1 MMSVSSW
8 TSWKVFR
15 IVQVNTVGVQ
25 EKLAI
30 SPRDVALD
38 GLRAIAILR
47 VITWHASGWSWT
59 TWIISSVPAMF
70 VVTGAL
76 LARSLQKATAFHT
89 LRKRFKRLLFPLWF
103 YSFAVYL
110 LSVHFQVR
118 TSAVWT
124 FFFPF
129 SQPKSLIASQWFTSA
144 MWYLQAYVWVLVFS
158 PFIFT
163 LTRRWKS
170 LIPAIGMVA
179 VVVLG
184 VWNIDSPGF
193 GWAVGDIVLYS
204 TCAAAGMAWL
214 VNGRPSPRNLHFA
227 ALAFLVCACGWL
239 MFRQPLDGVVN
250 NDHVLHLFVGG
261 FWTAVLLHFP
271 RTLSLF
277 STTAVARFLNRYPL
291 SIYLWHSMTAW
302 FFWQLVPSKIPET
315 ARILLIVALTFIA
328 LPVVTY
334 LIGLFEHRKEGWF
347 TFLHV
352 SPRVLLMA
360 ALVISINVGPLSRRL
375 DFVRTPLNQPL
386 PPSAAPK
393 VVKIEIEDDV
403 KNFLDSSAFKDDTWS
418 VRETEMQ
425 SILDKRT
432 REMGLGKARAIVI
445 TRDGL
450 VWHGISGNMKS
461 FDEPSLIGSL
471 TKTFTTTLIMQ
482 LVDEGLLSLD
492 DPVGGMGMGF
502 KHGQI
507 TIREL
512 LTHTSGL
519 AKYKSKSGYVAKGT
533 TPMDVLRYV
542 SEQPLRSPPG
552 SYVDYSTS
560 GFSLLGLILEQKTGK
575 TFEEL
580 LRSKIT
586 DALGYDISTFRGD
599 YGSIGFSTGGILMTM
614 DDLADWSRR
623 YFFERSTTIKP
634 WDWSMRDTTGV
645 GTHGYCPCRNKS
657 FLALG
662 HIGGRTFASVDGDG
676 TVVIIDTTGILVL
689 DNYKKTQTFAQE
701 LRLVAGGGKKYLY
714 P

>member
-1 MMSVSSW
+1 MNKA
-8 TSWKVFR
+8 T
-15 IVQVNTVGVQ
+15 VQ
-25 EKLAI
+25 EKTVT
-30 SPRDVALD
+30 PQRDIALD

-76 LARSLQKATAFHT
+76 LARSLQKASAFQA
-89 LRKRFKRLLFPLWF
+89 LWKRFKRLLLPLWF
-103 YSFAVYL
+103 YSLTVYL
-110 LSVHFQVR
+110 LSLHFHVR

-129 SQPKSLIASQWFTSA
+129 GQPTSLIASQWFTSA
-144 MWYLQAYVWVLVFS
+144 MWYLRAYVWVLVLS
-158 PFIFT
+158 PFIYA
-163 LTRRWKS
+163 LTRKFKS
-170 LIPAIGMVA
+170 IIPIAGMIA
-179 VVVLG
+179 VVALG
-184 VWNIDSPGF
+184 VWNIDTAGF
-193 GWAVGDIVLYS
+193 GWAAGDIVLYS
-204 TCAAAGMAWL
+204 TCVAAGMAWL
-214 VNGRPSPRNLHFA
+214 VDGRPSPRSLHITA
-227 ALAFLVCACGWL
+227 IAFLAGAVTWL
-239 MFRQPLDGVVN
+239 LYRQPMDGVVN

-261 FWTAVLLHFP
+261 FWTALLLHFP
-271 RTLSLF
+271 KTLSSF
-277 STTAVARFLNRYPL
+277 ATTAVSRFLNRYPL

-302 FFWQLVPSKIPET
+302 VFWQLVPNAIPSNV
-315 ARILLIVALTFIA
+315 RVLLIVALTFLA

-334 LIGLFEHRKEGWF
+334 LIGLFEQRKNGWF
-347 TFLHV
+347 TLV
-352 SPRVLLMA
+352 NVAPRIILILAVLLA
-360 ALVISINVGPLSRRL
+360 INVGPISRRL

-403 KNFLDSSAFKDDTWS
+403 KKFLDSSSFKDDTWS
-418 VRETEMQ
+418 IRESEMQ
-425 SILDKRT
+425 EILDNRT
-432 REMGLGKARAIVI
+432 KEMGLGQARAIVA
-445 TRDGL
+445 TRDGRI
-450 VWHGISGNMKS
+450 WHGISGNMRT
-461 FDEPSLIGSL
+461 FDQPSLIGSL

-492 DPVGGMGMGF
+492 DPLGGMGIGF

-507 TIREL
+507 TIRQL

-519 AKYKSKSGYVAKGT
+519 SKYKTKNGYVAKGT

-542 SEQPLRSPPG
+542 SEQPLRNPPG
-552 SYVDYSTS
+552 SFVDYSTS
-560 GFSLLGLILEQKTGK
+560 GFSVLGLVLEQKTGK

-580 LRSKIT
+580 LRSRIT

-599 YGSIGFSTGGILMTM
+599 YGSIGFSTGGIIMTM
-614 DDLADWSRR
+614 DDLADWTRR
-623 YFFERSTTIKP
+623 YFFERSTTKEK
-634 WDWSMRDTTGV
+634 WDWSMRTTTGV
-645 GTHGYCPCRNKS
+645 GAHGYCPCRNKS

>member
-1 MMSVSSW
+1 
-8 TSWKVFR
+8 
-15 IVQVNTVGVQ
+15 VNKAGVQ
-25 EKLAI
+25 EKFEI

-76 LARSLQKATAFHT
+76 LARSLQKASAFQT
-89 LRKRFKRLLFPLWF
+89 LWKRFKRLLLPLWF
-103 YSFAVYL
+103 YSLTVYL
-110 LSVHFQVR
+110 LSKHFHVR

-124 FFFPF
+124 FFLPF
-129 SQPKSLIASQWFTSA
+129 SQPTSLIASQWFTSA
-144 MWYLQAYVWVLVFS
+144 MWYLRAYVWVLILS
-158 PFIFT
+158 PFIYA
-163 LTRRWKS
+163 LTRKWKS
-170 LIPAIGMVA
+170 IIPITGIIA

-184 VWNIDSPGF
+184 VWNIDTAGF

-214 VNGRPSPRNLHFA
+214 VNDRPSPKALHITA
-227 ALAFLVCACGWL
+227 IAFLIGACGWL
-239 MFRQPLDGVVN
+239 LFRQPLDGVVN

-261 FWTAVLLHFP
+261 FWTALLLHFP

-277 STTAVARFLNRYPL
+277 STTAVSRFLNRYPL

-302 FFWQLVPSKIPET
+302 FFWQLVPNAIPAN
-315 ARILLIVALTFIA
+315 ARVLFIVALTFLT

-334 LIGLFEHRKEGWF
+334 LIGLFEYRKKGWF
-347 TFLHV
+347 ALLHV
-352 SPRVLLMA
+352 SPRVLL
-360 ALVISINVGPLSRRL
+360 LVTIVVAINVGPLSHRL

-403 KNFLDSSAFKDDTWS
+403 KKFLDSSAFKDDTWS
-418 VRETEMQ
+418 IRETEMQ

-432 REMGLGKARAIVI
+432 QEMGLGKARAIVA
-445 TRDGL
+445 TRDGRM
-450 VWHGISGNMKS
+450 WHGISGNMRT
-461 FDEPSLIGSL
+461 FDQPSLIGSL

-492 DPVGGMGMGF
+492 DPVGGMEMGF
-502 KHGQI
+502 KHSQI
-507 TIREL
+507 TVRQL

-519 AKYKSKSGYVAKGT
+519 SKYKTKNGYVAKGT

-542 SEQPLRSPPG
+542 SEQPLRNPPG

-560 GFSLLGLILEQKTGK
+560 GFSLLGLILEQKTGI

-580 LRSKIT
+580 LRSRIT
-586 DALGYDISTFRGD
+586 NPLGYTVSTFRGD
-599 YGSIGFSTGGILMTM
+599 YGSIGFSTGGIIMTM
-614 DDLADWSRR
+614 DDLADWTRR
-623 YFFERSTTIKP
+623 YFFDRTTTKQS
-634 WDWSMRDTTGV
+634 WDWSVRVTTGM

-662 HIGGRTFASVDGDG
+662 HIGGRTFASVDGNG

-689 DNYKKTQTFAQE
+689 NNYKKTQTFAQE
-701 LRLVAGGGKKYLY
+701 LRLVAGGGEKYLY

>member
-1 MMSVSSW
+1 
-8 TSWKVFR
+8 
-15 IVQVNTVGVQ
+15 VNKATVQ
-25 EKLAI
+25 EKTVT
-30 SPRDVALD
+30 PQRDIALD

-76 LARSLQKATAFHT
+76 LARSLQKASAFQT
-89 LRKRFKRLLFPLWF
+89 LWKRFKRLLLPLWF
-103 YSFAVYL
+103 YSLTVYL
-110 LSVHFQVR
+110 LSLHFHVR

-129 SQPKSLIASQWFTSA
+129 GQPTSLIASQWFTSA
-144 MWYLQAYVWVLVFS
+144 MWYLRAYVWVLVLS
-158 PFIFT
+158 PFIYA
-163 LTRRWKS
+163 LTRKFKS
-170 LIPAIGMVA
+170 IIPIAGMIA
-179 VVVLG
+179 VVALG
-184 VWNIDSPGF
+184 VWNIDTAGF
-193 GWAVGDIVLYS
+193 GWAAGDIVLYS

-214 VNGRPSPRNLHFA
+214 VDGRPSPRTLHITA
-227 ALAFLVCACGWL
+227 IAFLAGAVTWL
-239 MFRQPLDGVVN
+239 LYRQPMDDVVN

-261 FWTAVLLHFP
+261 FWTALLLHFP
-271 RTLSLF
+271 KTLSSF
-277 STTAVARFLNRYPL
+277 ATTAVSRFLNRYPL

-302 FFWQLVPSKIPET
+302 FFWQLVPNAIPSNV
-315 ARILLIVALTFIA
+315 RVLLIVALTFLA

-334 LIGLFEHRKEGWF
+334 LIGLFEQRKNGWF
-347 TFLHV
+347 TLV
-352 SPRVLLMA
+352 NVAPRIILILAVLLT
-360 ALVISINVGPLSRRL
+360 INVGPISRRL

-403 KNFLDSSAFKDDTWS
+403 KKFLDSSSFKDDTWS
-418 VRETEMQ
+418 IRESEMQ
-425 SILDKRT
+425 EILDNRT
-432 REMGLGKARAIVI
+432 KEMGLGQSRAIVA
-445 TRDGL
+445 TRDGRI
-450 VWHGISGNMKS
+450 WHGISGNMRT
-461 FDEPSLIGSL
+461 FDQPSLIGSL

-492 DPVGGMGMGF
+492 DPLGGMGIGF

-507 TIREL
+507 TIRQL

-519 AKYKSKSGYVAKGT
+519 SKYKTKNGYVAKGT

-542 SEQPLRSPPG
+542 SEQPLRNPPG
-552 SYVDYSTS
+552 SFVDYSTS
-560 GFSLLGLILEQKTGK
+560 GFSVLGLVLEQKTGK

-580 LRSKIT
+580 LRSRIT

-599 YGSIGFSTGGILMTM
+599 YGSIGFSTGGIIMTM
-614 DDLADWSRR
+614 DDLADWTRR
-623 YFFERSTTIKP
+623 YFFDRNTTKEK
-634 WDWSMRDTTGV
+634 WDWSMRTTTGV
-645 GTHGYCPCRNKS
+645 GAHGYCPCRNKS

>member
-1 MMSVSSW
+1 MLVSSW
-8 TSWKVFR
+8 TSRKVFR
-15 IVQVNTVGVQ
+15 IVQVNSAGVQ
-25 EKLAI
+25 EKLVTHQ
-30 SPRDVALD
+30 RDAALD

-76 LARSLQKATAFHT
+76 IARSLQKASAFQT
-89 LRKRFKRLLFPLWF
+89 LQKRFKRLLLPLWF
-103 YSFAVYL
+103 YSLTVYL
-110 LSVHFQVR
+110 LSLHFHVR

-129 SQPKSLIASQWFTSA
+129 GQPTSLIASQWFTSA
-144 MWYLQAYVWVLVFS
+144 MWYLRAYVWVLVLS
-158 PFIFT
+158 PFIYA
-163 LTRRWKS
+163 LTRKFKS
-170 LIPAIGMVA
+170 IIPMSGMIA
-179 VVVLG
+179 VVALG
-184 VWNIDSPGF
+184 VWNIDTAGF
-193 GWAVGDIVLYS
+193 GWAAGDIVLYS
-204 TCAAAGMAWL
+204 TCVAAGMAWL
-214 VNGRPSPRNLHFA
+214 VDGRPSPRSLHITA
-227 ALAFLVCACGWL
+227 IAFLAGAVTWL
-239 MFRQPLDGVVN
+239 LYRQPMDGVVN

-261 FWTAVLLHFP
+261 FWTALLLHFP
-271 RTLSLF
+271 KTLSSF
-277 STTAVARFLNRYPL
+277 ATTAVSRFLNRYPL

-302 FFWQLVPSKIPET
+302 FFWQLVPNAIPT
-315 ARILLIVALTFIA
+315 NARVLLIVALTFLA

-334 LIGLFEHRKEGWF
+334 LIGLFEYRKEGWF
-347 TFLHV
+347 TLLHV
-352 SPRVLLMA
+352 SPRIILVLAILLA
-360 ALVISINVGPLSRRL
+360 INVGPLSRSI

-386 PPSAAPK
+386 PPSAAPT

-403 KNFLDSSAFKDDTWS
+403 KKFLDSSAFKDDTWS
-418 VRETEMQ
+418 IRESEMQ

-432 REMGLGKARAIVI
+432 QEMGLGKARAIVA
-445 TRDGL
+445 TRDGRI
-450 VWHGISGNMKS
+450 WHGISGNMRT
-461 FDEPSLIGSL
+461 FDQPSLIGSL

-482 LVDEGLLSLD
+482 LVDEGLISLED
-492 DPVGGMGMGF
+492 RVGDMGMGF

-507 TIREL
+507 TIRQL

-519 AKYKSKSGYVAKGT
+519 SKYKTKSGYVAKGT

-552 SYVDYSTS
+552 SFVDYSTS
-560 GFSLLGLILEQKTGK
+560 GFSVLGLILQQKTGK

-580 LRSKIT
+580 LQSRIT
-586 DALGYDISTFRGD
+586 DALGYDISIFRGD
-599 YGSIGFSTGGILMTM
+599 FGSIGFSTGGIIMKM
-614 DDLADWSRR
+614 DDLADWTRR
-623 YFFERSTTIKP
+623 YFFDRSTTKET
-634 WDWSMRDTTGV
+634 WDWAIRTTTGV
-645 GTHGYCPCRNKS
+645 GVHGYCPCRNRS

>member
-1 MMSVSSW
+1 MLVSSW
-8 TSWKVFR
+8 TSRKVFR
-15 IVQVNTVGVQ
+15 IETVNMVGVR
-25 EKLAI
+25 EKLVI

-76 LARSLQKATAFHT
+76 LARSLQKASAFHT

-103 YSFAVYL
+103 YSLAVYL
-110 LSVHFQVR
+110 LSVYFQVR

-144 MWYLQAYVWVLVFS
+144 MWYLRAYVWVLVLS
-158 PFIFT
+158 PFIYA
-163 LTRRWKS
+163 LTRRFKS
-170 LIPAIGMVA
+170 LIPIAGMIA
-179 VVVLG
+179 VVALG
-184 VWNIDSPGF
+184 VFNIDTAGF
-193 GWAVGDIVLYS
+193 GWAAGDIVLYS

-214 VNGRPSPRNLHFA
+214 VNGRPSPRTLHVTA
-227 ALAFLVCACGWL
+227 IAFLAAAVAWL
-239 MFRQPLDGVVN
+239 LFRQPLDGVVN

-261 FWTAVLLHFP
+261 FWTALLLHFP
-271 RTLSLF
+271 MTLSSF
-277 STTAVARFLNRYPL
+277 STTAVSQFLNRYPL

-302 FFWQLVPSKIPET
+302 FFWQLIPNAIPT
-315 ARILLIVALTFIA
+315 NARVLLIVALTFLA

-334 LIGLFEHRKEGWF
+334 LIGLFEYRKKSWF
-347 TFLHV
+347 TLRDV
-352 SPRVLLMA
+352 SPRIILAVLILFA
-360 ALVISINVGPLSRRL
+360 INVGPLSRRI

-403 KNFLDSSAFKDDTWS
+403 KKFLDSSAFKDDTWS
-418 VRETEMQ
+418 IRESEMQ

-432 REMGLGKARAIVI
+432 QEMGLGKARAIVA
-445 TRDGL
+445 TRDGRI
-450 VWHGISGNMKS
+450 WHGISGNMRT
-461 FDEPSLIGSL
+461 FDQPSLIGSL

-482 LVDEGLLSLD
+482 LVDEGLISLED
-492 DPVGGMGMGF
+492 QVGDMGMGF

-507 TIREL
+507 TIRQL

-519 AKYKSKSGYVAKGT
+519 SKYKTKSGYVAKGT

-552 SYVDYSTS
+552 SFVDYSTS
-560 GFSLLGLILEQKTGK
+560 GFSVLGLILQQKTGK

-580 LRSKIT
+580 LRSRIT

-599 YGSIGFSTGGILMTM
+599 YGSIGFSTGGIIMTM
-614 DDLADWSRR
+614 DDLADWTRR
-623 YFFERSTTIKP
+623 YFFDRSTTKET
-634 WDWSMRDTTGV
+634 WDWAMRTTTGV

-701 LRLVAGGGKKYLY
+701 LRLIAGGGKKYLY

>member
-1 MMSVSSW
+1 MNKA
-8 TSWKVFR
+8 T
-15 IVQVNTVGVQ
+15 VQ
-25 EKLAI
+25 EKTVT
-30 SPRDVALD
+30 PQRDIALD

-76 LARSLQKATAFHT
+76 LARSLQKASAFQT
-89 LRKRFKRLLFPLWF
+89 LWKRFKRLILPLWF
-103 YSFAVYL
+103 YSLTVYL
-110 LSVHFQVR
+110 LSLHFHVR

-129 SQPKSLIASQWFTSA
+129 GQPTSLIASQWFTSA
-144 MWYLQAYVWVLVFS
+144 MWYLRAYVWVLVLS
-158 PFIFT
+158 PFIYA
-163 LTRRWKS
+163 LTRKFKS
-170 LIPAIGMVA
+170 IIPIAGMIA
-179 VVVLG
+179 VVALG
-184 VWNIDSPGF
+184 VWNIDTAGF
-193 GWAVGDIVLYS
+193 GWAAGDIVLYS

-214 VNGRPSPRNLHFA
+214 VDGRPSPRSLHITA
-227 ALAFLVCACGWL
+227 IAFLAGAVTWL
-239 MFRQPLDGVVN
+239 LYRQPMDDVVN

-261 FWTAVLLHFP
+261 FWTALLLHFP
-271 RTLSLF
+271 KTLSSF
-277 STTAVARFLNRYPL
+277 ATTAVSRFLNRYPL

-302 FFWQLVPSKIPET
+302 FFWQLVPNAIPSNV
-315 ARILLIVALTFIA
+315 RVLLIVALTFLA

-334 LIGLFEHRKEGWF
+334 LIGLFEQRKNGWF
-347 TFLHV
+347 TLV
-352 SPRVLLMA
+352 NVAPRIILILAVLLA
-360 ALVISINVGPLSRRL
+360 INVGPISRRL

-403 KNFLDSSAFKDDTWS
+403 KKFLDSSSFKDDTWS
-418 VRETEMQ
+418 IRESEMQ
-425 SILDKRT
+425 EILDNRT
-432 REMGLGKARAIVI
+432 EEMGLGQARAIVA
-445 TRDGL
+445 TRDGRI
-450 VWHGISGNMKS
+450 WHGISGNMRT
-461 FDEPSLIGSL
+461 FDQPSLIGSL

-492 DPVGGMGMGF
+492 DPLGGMGIGF

-507 TIREL
+507 TIRQL

-519 AKYKSKSGYVAKGT
+519 SKYKTKNGYVAKGT

-542 SEQPLRSPPG
+542 SEQPLRNPPG
-552 SYVDYSTS
+552 SFVDYSTS
-560 GFSLLGLILEQKTGK
+560 GFSVLGLVLEQKTGQ

-580 LRSKIT
+580 LSSRIT

-599 YGSIGFSTGGILMTM
+599 YGSIGFSTGGIIMTM
-614 DDLADWSRR
+614 DDLADWTRR
-623 YFFERSTTIKP
+623 YFFDRNTTKEK
-634 WDWSMRDTTGV
+634 WDWSMRTTTGV
-645 GTHGYCPCRNKS
+645 GAHGYCPCRNKS

>member
-1 MMSVSSW
+1 V
-8 TSWKVFR
+8 
-15 IVQVNTVGVQ
+15 INAGAQ
-25 EKLAI
+25 EKTVT
-30 SPRDVALD
+30 PQRDTALD
-38 GLRAIAILR
+38 GLRALAILR

-76 LARSLQKATAFHT
+76 LARSLQKASASQT
-89 LRKRFKRLLFPLWF
+89 LWKRFKRLLPPLWF
-103 YSFAVYL
+103 YSLTVYL
-110 LSVHFQVR
+110 LSLHFEVR

-129 SQPKSLIASQWFTSA
+129 GQPTSLIASQWFTSA
-144 MWYLQAYVWVLVFS
+144 MWYLRAYVWVLILA
-158 PFIFT
+158 PFIYA
-163 LTRRWKS
+163 LTRKFKS
-170 LIPAIGMVA
+170 IIPMSGMIA
-179 VVVLG
+179 VVALG
-184 VWNIDSPGF
+184 VWNIDTPGF

-214 VNGRPSPRNLHFA
+214 VNDRPSPRALHVTA
-227 ALAFLVCACGWL
+227 IAFLIGACGWL
-239 MFRQPLDGVVN
+239 LFRQPLDGVVN

-261 FWTAVLLHFP
+261 FWTALLLHFP
-271 RTLSLF
+271 KTLSSF
-277 STTAVARFLNRYPL
+277 STTAASRFLNRYPL

-302 FFWQLVPSKIPET
+302 FFWQLIPNAIPT
-315 ARILLIVALTFIA
+315 NARVLLIVALTFLA

-347 TFLHV
+347 TFLHI
-352 SPRVLLMA
+352 SPRIFLVLAILLA
-360 ALVISINVGPLSRRL
+360 INVGPLSRRL

-403 KNFLDSSAFKDDTWS
+403 KKFIDSSAFKDDTWS
-418 VRETEMQ
+418 IRETEMQ
-425 SILDKRT
+425 SILDRRT
-432 REMGLGKARAIVI
+432 KEMGLGQSRAIVA
-445 TRDGL
+445 TRDGRI
-450 VWHGISGNMKS
+450 WHGISGNMRA
-461 FDEPSLIGSL
+461 FDQPSLIGSL

-507 TIREL
+507 TIRQL

-519 AKYKSKSGYVAKGT
+519 SKYKTKNGYVAKGT

-542 SEQPLRSPPG
+542 SEQPLRNPPG

-580 LRSKIT
+580 LSSRIT

-599 YGSIGFSTGGILMTM
+599 YGSIGFSTGGIIMKM
-614 DDLADWSRR
+614 DDLADWTRR
-623 YFFERSTTIKP
+623 YFFDRSTTKET
-634 WDWSMRDTTGV
+634 WDWAMRTTTGV
-645 GTHGYCPCRNKS
+645 GAHGYCPCRNRS

>member
-1 MMSVSSW
+1 MSLSSW
-8 TSWKVFR
+8 TSRKVFR
-15 IVQVNTVGVQ
+15 IAQVNTVGLR

-30 SPRDVALD
+30 SPRDAALD
-38 GLRAIAILR
+38 GLRALAILR
-47 VITWHASGWSWT
+47 VITWHTSGWAWT

-76 LARSLQKATAFHT
+76 LARSLQKASAFHT
-89 LRKRFKRLLFPLWF
+89 LRKRFKRLFLPLWF
-103 YSFAVYL
+103 YSLTVYL
-110 LSVHFQVR
+110 LSLLFEVR

-129 SQPKSLIASQWFTSA
+129 SQPSSLIASQWFTSA
-144 MWYLQAYVWVLVFS
+144 MWYLRAYVWVLVLS
-158 PFIFT
+158 PFIYA
-163 LTRRWKS
+163 LTRRFKS
-170 LIPAIGMVA
+170 LIPVVGIIA
-179 VVVLG
+179 VIALG
-184 VWNIDSPGF
+184 IWEIDSTGF

-204 TCAAAGMAWL
+204 TCTAAGMAWL
-214 VNGRPSPRNLHFA
+214 VHGRPSPQSLHVTAF
-227 ALAFLVCACGWL
+227 AFLAGACSWL
-239 MFRQPLDGVVN
+239 LFRQPINGVVN

-261 FWTAVLLHFP
+261 FWTALLLHFP
-271 RTLSLF
+271 MTLSSF
-277 STTAVARFLNRYPL
+277 STTAVSRFLNRYPL

-302 FFWQLVPSKIPET
+302 FFWQLVPNAIPT
-315 ARILLIVALTFIA
+315 NARVLLIVALTFLA

-334 LIGLFEHRKEGWF
+334 LIGLFEHREEGWF
-347 TFLHV
+347 TLLHV
-352 SPRVLLMA
+352 SPRIILVLAILLA
-360 ALVISINVGPLSRRL
+360 INVGPLSRSI

-386 PPSAAPK
+386 PPSAAPT

-403 KNFLDSSAFKDDTWS
+403 KKFLDSSAFKDDTWS
-418 VRETEMQ
+418 IRETEMQ

-432 REMGLGKARAIVI
+432 QEMGLGKARAIVA
-445 TRDGL
+445 TRDGRI
-450 VWHGISGNMKS
+450 WHGISGNMRT
-461 FDEPSLIGSL
+461 FDQPSLIGSL

-482 LVDEGLLSLD
+482 LVDEGLISLD
-492 DPVGGMGMGF
+492 DSVGGMGMGF

-507 TIREL
+507 TIRQL

-533 TPMDVLRYV
+533 TPMDVLSYV

-580 LRSKIT
+580 LRSRIT
-586 DALGYDISTFRGD
+586 DALGYELSTFRGD
-599 YGSIGFSTGGILMTM
+599 YGSIGFSTGGIIMTM
-614 DDLADWSRR
+614 DDLADWTRR
-623 YFFERSTTIKP
+623 YFFDRSTTKET
-634 WDWSMRDTTGV
+634 WDWAMRTTTGV

>member
-1 MMSVSSW
+1 MLVSSW
-8 TSWKVFR
+8 TSRKVFR
-15 IVQVNTVGVQ
+15 LVQVANVGIE
-25 EKLAI
+25 EKLNT
-30 SPRDVALD
+30 PHRDVALD

-47 VITWHASGWSWT
+47 VITWHTSGWSWT

-76 LARSLQKATAFHT
+76 LARSLQKASAVET
-89 LRKRFKRLLFPLWF
+89 LRKRFKRLLLPLWF
-103 YSFAVYL
+103 YSLTVYL
-110 LSVHFQVR
+110 LSAHFQLR

-124 FFFPF
+124 FFIPL
-129 SQPKSLIASQWFTSA
+129 SQPTSLIASQWFTSA
-144 MWYLQAYVWVLVFS
+144 MWYLRAYVWVLILS
-158 PFIFT
+158 PIIYA
-163 LTRRWKS
+163 LTRRLNS
-170 LIPAIGMVA
+170 FIPIAGMIA

-184 VWNIDSPGF
+184 VLNIDTTGF

-214 VNGRPSPRNLHFA
+214 VHGRPSPRSLHIA
-227 ALAFLVCACGWL
+227 AIAFLAGAIAWL
-239 MFRQPLDGVVN
+239 LFRQPIDGVVN
-250 NDHVLHLFVGG
+250 NDHVLHLLVGG
-261 FWTAVLLHFP
+261 FWTALLLHFP
-271 RTLSLF
+271 RVLSAF

-302 FFWQLVPSKIPET
+302 FFWQLVPNAIPT
-315 ARILLIVALTFIA
+315 NARVLLIVALTFLA

-334 LIGLFEHRKEGWF
+334 LIGLFEHREEGWF
-347 TFLHV
+347 NFLHI
-352 SPRVLLMA
+352 SPRIILVVVILLA
-360 ALVISINVGPLSRRL
+360 INVGPLSRRL

-393 VVKIEIEDDV
+393 IVKIEIDDDV
-403 KNFLDSSAFKDDTWS
+403 KKFVNSSAFKNNEWS
-418 VRETEMQ
+418 IREAEMQ

-432 REMGLGKARAIVI
+432 KEMGLGQARAIVI
-445 TRDGL
+445 TRDGRM
-450 VWHGISGNMKS
+450 WHGISGDMKT
-461 FDEPSLIGSL
+461 FDQPSLIGSL

-492 DPVGGMGMGF
+492 DPIGDMGIGF
-502 KHGQI
+502 KHDHI
-507 TIREL
+507 TIRQL

-519 AKYKSKSGYVAKGT
+519 SKYKTKNGYVAKGT

-542 SEQPLRSPPG
+542 SNQPLLYPSG

-560 GFSLLGLILEQKTGK
+560 GFSLLGLILEQKTSK
-575 TFEEL
+575 TYEEL
-580 LRSKIT
+580 LRSRIT
-586 DALGYDISTFRGD
+586 DALGYKISTFRGD
-599 YGSIGFSTGGILMTM
+599 YGSIGFSTGGIVMTM

-623 YFFERSTTIKP
+623 YFFDRTTTKKS
-634 WDWSMRDTTGV
+634 WNWSIRETTGE
-645 GTHGYCPCRNKS
+645 GTHGYCPCLNKS

>member
-1 MMSVSSW
+1 MSVSSW
-8 TSWKVFR
+8 TSRKVFR
-15 IVQVNTVGVQ
+15 LVQVNKVGIQ
-25 EKLAI
+25 EELVA
-30 SPRDVALD
+30 PGRDVALD

-59 TWIISSVPAMF
+59 TWIVSSVPAMF

-76 LARSLQKATAFHT
+76 LARSLQKASASQT

-103 YSFAVYL
+103 YSLTVYL
-110 LSVHFQVR
+110 LSLYFGVR

-129 SQPKSLIASQWFTSA
+129 SQPTSLIASQWFTSA
-144 MWYLQAYVWVLVFS
+144 MWYLRAYVWVLILA
-158 PFIFT
+158 PFIYA
-163 LTRRWKS
+163 LTRKFKS
-170 LIPAIGMVA
+170 LIPVTGFIA

-184 VWNIDSPGF
+184 VWNIDGAGF

-204 TCAAAGMAWL
+204 TCTAAGMAWL
-214 VNGRPSPRNLHFA
+214 VNGRPNPRSLHITA
-227 ALAFLVCACGWL
+227 IAFLAGAVAWL
-239 MFRQPLDGVVN
+239 LFRQPIDGVVN

-261 FWTAVLLHFP
+261 FWTALLLHFP
-271 RTLSLF
+271 KTLSSF

-302 FFWQLVPSKIPET
+302 FFWQLVPDRIPT
-315 ARILLIVALTFIA
+315 NARILLIVCLTFIA

-334 LIGLFEHRKEGWF
+334 LVGLFEYRREGWF
-347 TFLHV
+347 TFLHLT
-352 SPRVLLMA
+352 PRIILVLAILLA
-360 ALVISINVGPLSRRL
+360 INVGPLSHRL

-403 KNFLDSSAFKDDTWS
+403 KKFLKSPSFKDDTWS
-418 VRETEMQ
+418 VRETELQ
-425 SILDKRT
+425 TILDNRT
-432 REMGLGKARAIVI
+432 KEMGLGQTRAIVA
-445 TRDGL
+445 TSDGRI
-450 VWHGISGNMKS
+450 WRGISGGMRT
-461 FDEPSLIGSL
+461 FDKPSLIGSL

-482 LVDEGLLSLD
+482 LVEEGLISLD
-492 DPVGGMGMGF
+492 DPVGDMGMGF
-502 KHGQI
+502 KHRQI
-507 TIREL
+507 TIRQL

-519 AKYKSKSGYVAKGT
+519 SKYKSKSGYVAKGT

-542 SEQPLRSPPG
+542 SNQPLQNPPG

-560 GFSLLGLILEQKTGK
+560 GFSVLGLVLEQKTGK

-580 LRSKIT
+580 LRGRIT
-586 DALGYDISTFRGD
+586 DQLGYDISTFRGD
-599 YGSIGFSTGGILMTM
+599 YGSIGYSTGGIIMKM
-614 DDLADWSRR
+614 GDLADWTRR
-623 YFFERSTTIKP
+623 YFFDRSTTKEK
-634 WDWSMRDTTGV
+634 WDWAMRDTTGL
-645 GTHGYCPCRNKS
+645 GTHGYCPCQNKT

-689 DNYKKTQTFAQE
+689 DNYKNTQTFAQE

>member
-1 MMSVSSW
+1 
-8 TSWKVFR
+8 
-15 IVQVNTVGVQ
+15 VNTAGVQ
-25 EKLAI
+25 EKLEI

-76 LARSLQKATAFHT
+76 LARSLQKASAFQT
-89 LRKRFKRLLFPLWF
+89 LRKRFKRLLLPLWG
-103 YSFAVYL
+103 YSAVVYA
-110 LSVHFQVR
+110 LSIHFHVR
-118 TSAVWT
+118 TSAIWT

-129 SQPKSLIASQWFTSA
+129 NQPTSLIASQWFTSA
-144 MWYLQAYVWVLVFS
+144 MWYLRAYVWVLMLA
-158 PFIFT
+158 PFICA
-163 LTRRWKS
+163 LTRKWKS
-170 LIPAIGMVA
+170 LIPTIGIVA
-179 VVVLG
+179 VVVFG
-184 VWNIDSPGF
+184 IWKNDTTGF
-193 GWAVGDIVLYS
+193 GWAVGDILLYS
-204 TCAAAGMAWL
+204 TCTAAGMAWL
-214 VNGRPSPRNLHFA
+214 VDGRPSPRTLHFA
-227 ALAFLVCACGWL
+227 AIVFLAGACGWL
-239 MFRQPLDGVVN
+239 LYRQPLDGVVN

-261 FWTAVLLHFP
+261 FWTALLLHFP

-277 STTAVARFLNRYPL
+277 STTTVARFLNRYPL

-302 FFWQLVPSKIPET
+302 FFWQLVPNKMPT
-315 ARILLIVALTFIA
+315 NARILLIVGLTFAA

-334 LIGLFEHRKEGWF
+334 IVGLFEHRKTNWF
-347 TFLHV
+347 TLLQV
-352 SPRVLLMA
+352 SPRIVLTAVTLTA
-360 ALVISINVGPLSRRL
+360 INIGPLSRRL

-393 VVKIEIEDDV
+393 VVKIDIEDDV
-403 KNFLDSSAFKDDTWS
+403 KKFLNSSSFKDDAWS
-418 VRETEMQ
+418 IRETEMQ
-425 SILDKRT
+425 SILDNRT
-432 REMGLGKARAIVI
+432 KEMGLGSARAIVV
-445 TRDGL
+445 TRDGRI
-450 VWHGISGNMKS
+450 WHGISGNMKA
-461 FDEPSLIGSL
+461 FDKPSLIGSL

-482 LVDEGLLSLD
+482 LVEEGLISLD
-492 DPVGGMGMGF
+492 DPVGDLGMGF
-502 KHGQI
+502 RHGQI
-507 TIREL
+507 TIRQL

-519 AKYKSKSGYVAKGT
+519 SKYRTNNGYVAKGT
-533 TPMDVLRYV
+533 TPSDVLRYV
-542 SEQPLRSPPG
+542 SKQPLRFPPG

-580 LRSKIT
+580 LRSRIT
-586 DALGYDISTFRGD
+586 DALGYNISTFRGD

-623 YFFERSTTIKP
+623 YFFDRTVTRETWI
-634 WDWSMRDTTGV
+634 WSMRETTGV
-645 GTHGYCPCRNKS
+645 GSHGYCPCRNKS

-689 DNYKKTQTFAQE
+689 GNYKKTQTFAQE

>member
-1 MMSVSSW
+1 MSLSSW
-8 TSWKVFR
+8 TSRKVFR
-15 IVQVNTVGVQ
+15 IAQVNTVGLR

-30 SPRDVALD
+30 SPRDAALD
-38 GLRAIAILR
+38 GLRALAILR
-47 VITWHASGWSWT
+47 VITWHTSGWAWT

-76 LARSLQKATAFHT
+76 LARSLQKASAFHT
-89 LRKRFKRLLFPLWF
+89 LRKRFKRLFLPLWF
-103 YSFAVYL
+103 YSLTVYL
-110 LSVHFQVR
+110 LSLLFEVR

-129 SQPKSLIASQWFTSA
+129 SQPSSLIASQWFTSA
-144 MWYLQAYVWVLVFS
+144 MWYLRAYVWVLVLS
-158 PFIFT
+158 PFIYA
-163 LTRRWKS
+163 LTRRFKS
-170 LIPAIGMVA
+170 LIPVVGIIA
-179 VVVLG
+179 VIALG
-184 VWNIDSPGF
+184 IWEIDSTGF

-204 TCAAAGMAWL
+204 TCTAAGMAWL
-214 VNGRPSPRNLHFA
+214 VHGRPSPQSLHVTAF
-227 ALAFLVCACGWL
+227 AFLAGACSWL
-239 MFRQPLDGVVN
+239 LFRQPIDGVVN

-261 FWTAVLLHFP
+261 FWTALLLHFP
-271 RTLSLF
+271 MTLSSF
-277 STTAVARFLNRYPL
+277 STTAVSRFLNRYPL

-302 FFWQLVPSKIPET
+302 FFWQLVPNAIPT
-315 ARILLIVALTFIA
+315 NARVLLIVALTFLA

-334 LIGLFEHRKEGWF
+334 LIGLFEHREEGWF
-347 TFLHV
+347 TLLHV
-352 SPRVLLMA
+352 SPRIILVLAILLA
-360 ALVISINVGPLSRRL
+360 INVGPLSRSI

-386 PPSAAPK
+386 PPSAAPT

-403 KNFLDSSAFKDDTWS
+403 KKFLDSSAFKDETWS
-418 VRETEMQ
+418 IRETEMQ

-432 REMGLGKARAIVI
+432 QEMGLGKARAIVA
-445 TRDGL
+445 TRDGRI
-450 VWHGISGNMKS
+450 WHGISGNMRT
-461 FDEPSLIGSL
+461 FDQPSLIGSL

-482 LVDEGLLSLD
+482 LVDEGLISLD
-492 DPVGGMGMGF
+492 DSVGGMGMGF

-507 TIREL
+507 TIRQL

-533 TPMDVLRYV
+533 TPMDVLSYV

-580 LRSKIT
+580 LRSRIT
-586 DALGYDISTFRGD
+586 DALGYELSTFRGD
-599 YGSIGFSTGGILMTM
+599 YGSIGFSTGGIIMTM
-614 DDLADWSRR
+614 DDLADWTRR
-623 YFFERSTTIKP
+623 YFFDRSTTKET
-634 WDWSMRDTTGV
+634 WDWAMRTTTGV

>member
-1 MMSVSSW
+1 MTVSSW
-8 TSWKVFR
+8 TSRKVFR
-15 IVQVNTVGVQ
+15 IAQVNTVGLR

-30 SPRDVALD
+30 SPRDAALD
-38 GLRAIAILR
+38 GLRALAILR
-47 VITWHASGWSWT
+47 VITWHTSGWAWT

-76 LARSLQKATAFHT
+76 LARSLQKASAFHT
-89 LRKRFKRLLFPLWF
+89 LRKRFKRLFLPLWF
-103 YSFAVYL
+103 YSLTVYL
-110 LSVHFQVR
+110 LSLLFEVR

-129 SQPKSLIASQWFTSA
+129 GQPTSLIASQWFTSA
-144 MWYLQAYVWVLVFS
+144 MWYLRAYVWVLVLA
-158 PFIFT
+158 PFIYA
-163 LTRRWKS
+163 LTRKFKS
-170 LIPAIGMVA
+170 LIPAIGMVG

-193 GWAVGDIVLYS
+193 GWAVGDILLYS
-204 TCAAAGMAWL
+204 TCTAAGMAWL
-214 VNGRPSPRNLHFA
+214 VHGRPSPRSLHVTAF
-227 ALAFLVCACGWL
+227 AFLAGICGWL
-239 MFRQPLDGVVN
+239 LFRQPIDGVVN

-261 FWTAVLLHFP
+261 FWTALLLHFP
-271 RTLSLF
+271 MTLSTF
-277 STTAVARFLNRYPL
+277 STTAVSRFLNRYPL

-315 ARILLIVALTFIA
+315 ARILLIVALTFLA

-347 TFLHV
+347 TLLHV
-352 SPRVLLMA
+352 SPRIILVLAILLA
-360 ALVISINVGPLSRRL
+360 INVGPLSRSI

-386 PPSAAPK
+386 PPSAAPT

-403 KNFLDSSAFKDDTWS
+403 KKFLDSSAFKDDTWS
-418 VRETEMQ
+418 IRETEMQ
-425 SILDKRT
+425 SILNKRT
-432 REMGLGKARAIVI
+432 QEMGLDKARAIVA
-445 TRDGL
+445 TRDGRI
-450 VWHGISGNMKS
+450 WHGISGNMRT
-461 FDEPSLIGSL
+461 FDQSSLIGSL
-471 TKTFTTTLIMQ
+471 TKTFTTTLVMQ
-482 LVDEGLLSLD
+482 LVDEGLISLD
-492 DPVGGMGMGF
+492 DPVGEMGMGF

-507 TIREL
+507 TIRQL

-519 AKYKSKSGYVAKGT
+519 SKYKTKSGYVAKGT

-542 SEQPLRSPPG
+542 SQQPLRSPPG

-580 LRSKIT
+580 LRSRIT

-599 YGSIGFSTGGILMTM
+599 YGSIGFSTGGIIMTM
-614 DDLADWSRR
+614 DDLADWTRR
-623 YFFERSTTIKP
+623 YFFDRSTTKET
-634 WDWSMRDTTGV
+634 WDWAMRTTTGV

>member
-1 MMSVSSW
+1 M
-8 TSWKVFR
+8 
-15 IVQVNTVGVQ
+15 INAGPQ
-25 EKLAI
+25 EKTVT
-30 SPRDVALD
+30 PQRDTALD
-38 GLRAIAILR
+38 GLRALAILR

-76 LARSLQKATAFHT
+76 LARSLQKASASQT
-89 LRKRFKRLLFPLWF
+89 LWKRFKRLLPPLWF
-103 YSFAVYL
+103 YSLTVYL
-110 LSVHFQVR
+110 LSLHFEVR

-129 SQPKSLIASQWFTSA
+129 GQPTSLIASQWFTSA
-144 MWYLQAYVWVLVFS
+144 MWYLRAYVWVLILA
-158 PFIFT
+158 PFIYA
-163 LTRRWKS
+163 LTRKFKS
-170 LIPAIGMVA
+170 IIPMSGMIA
-179 VVVLG
+179 VVALG
-184 VWNIDSPGF
+184 VWNIDTPGF

-214 VNGRPSPRNLHFA
+214 VNDRPSPRALHVTA
-227 ALAFLVCACGWL
+227 IAFLIGACGWL
-239 MFRQPLDGVVN
+239 LFRQPLDGVVN

-261 FWTAVLLHFP
+261 FWTALLLHFP
-271 RTLSLF
+271 KTLSSF
-277 STTAVARFLNRYPL
+277 STTAASRFLNRYPL

-302 FFWQLVPSKIPET
+302 FFWQLIPNAIPT
-315 ARILLIVALTFIA
+315 NARVLLIVALTFLA

-347 TFLHV
+347 TFLHI
-352 SPRVLLMA
+352 SPRIILVLAILLA
-360 ALVISINVGPLSRRL
+360 INVGPLSRRL

-403 KNFLDSSAFKDDTWS
+403 KKFIDSSAFKDDTWS
-418 VRETEMQ
+418 IRETEMQ
-425 SILDKRT
+425 SILDRRT
-432 REMGLGKARAIVI
+432 KEMGLGQSRAIVA
-445 TRDGL
+445 TRDGRI
-450 VWHGISGNMKS
+450 WHGISGNMRA
-461 FDEPSLIGSL
+461 FDQPSLIGSL

-507 TIREL
+507 TIRQL

-519 AKYKSKSGYVAKGT
+519 SKYKTKNGYVAKGT

-542 SEQPLRSPPG
+542 SEQPLRNPPG

-580 LRSKIT
+580 LSSRIT

-599 YGSIGFSTGGILMTM
+599 YGSIGFSTGGIIMKM
-614 DDLADWSRR
+614 DDLADWTRR
-623 YFFERSTTIKP
+623 YFFDRSTTKET
-634 WDWSMRDTTGV
+634 WDWAIRTTTGV
-645 GTHGYCPCRNKS
+645 GAHGYCPCRNRS

>member
-1 MMSVSSW
+1 
-8 TSWKVFR
+8 
-15 IVQVNTVGVQ
+15 VNKATVQ
-25 EKLAI
+25 EKTVT
-30 SPRDVALD
+30 PQRDIALD

-76 LARSLQKATAFHT
+76 LARSLQKASAFQT
-89 LRKRFKRLLFPLWF
+89 LWKRFKRLILPLWF
-103 YSFAVYL
+103 YSLTVYL
-110 LSVHFQVR
+110 LSLHFHVR

-129 SQPKSLIASQWFTSA
+129 GQPTSLIASQWFTSA
-144 MWYLQAYVWVLVFS
+144 MWYLRAYVWVLVLS
-158 PFIFT
+158 PFIYA
-163 LTRRWKS
+163 LTRKFKS
-170 LIPAIGMVA
+170 IIPIAGMIA
-179 VVVLG
+179 VVALG
-184 VWNIDSPGF
+184 VWNIDTAGF
-193 GWAVGDIVLYS
+193 GWAAGDIVLYS

-214 VNGRPSPRNLHFA
+214 VDGRPSPRSLHITA
-227 ALAFLVCACGWL
+227 IAFLVGAVTWL
-239 MFRQPLDGVVN
+239 LYRQPMDDVVN

-261 FWTAVLLHFP
+261 FWTALLLHFP
-271 RTLSLF
+271 KTLSSF
-277 STTAVARFLNRYPL
+277 ATTAVSRFLNRYPL

-302 FFWQLVPSKIPET
+302 FFWQLVPNAIPSNV
-315 ARILLIVALTFIA
+315 RVLLIVALTFLA

-334 LIGLFEHRKEGWF
+334 LIGLFEQRKNGWF
-347 TFLHV
+347 TLV
-352 SPRVLLMA
+352 NVAPRIILILAVLLA
-360 ALVISINVGPLSRRL
+360 INVGPISRRL

-403 KNFLDSSAFKDDTWS
+403 KKFLDSSSFKDDTWS
-418 VRETEMQ
+418 IRESEMQ
-425 SILDKRT
+425 EILDNRT
-432 REMGLGKARAIVI
+432 EEMGLGQARAIVA
-445 TRDGL
+445 TRDGRI
-450 VWHGISGNMKS
+450 WHGISGNMRT
-461 FDEPSLIGSL
+461 FDQPSLIGSL

-492 DPVGGMGMGF
+492 DPLGGMGIGF

-507 TIREL
+507 TIRQL

-519 AKYKSKSGYVAKGT
+519 SKYKTKNGYVAKGT

-542 SEQPLRSPPG
+542 SEQPLRNPPG
-552 SYVDYSTS
+552 SFVDYSTS
-560 GFSLLGLILEQKTGK
+560 GFSVLGLVLEQKTGQ

-580 LRSKIT
+580 LSSRIT

-599 YGSIGFSTGGILMTM
+599 YGSIGFSTGGIIMTM
-614 DDLADWSRR
+614 DDLADWTRR
-623 YFFERSTTIKP
+623 YFFDRNTTKEK
-634 WDWSMRDTTGV
+634 WDWSMRTTTGV
-645 GTHGYCPCRNKS
+645 GAHGYCPCRNKS